1 MRRFVWVGVLALACD
16 RDPADVPAA
25 PILSPPGAN
34 AANGA
39 ANQPANGP
47 AVGTTTGATSLAALS
62 VSSTP
67 APRRGYGP
75 VDMKLSP
82 CMSMENDHT
91 IAGKGCTTN
100 IVVFG
105 PYVGVPADSDVDI
118 SFEVE
123 TKEKVAI
130 VSDVVSNSAQQ
141 FHGSLLEQ
149 WVDAGQKRAFGY
161 RVHVFKPVAS
171 LESRIFM
178 RADTP
183 VDFKI
188 RDLVVNV
195 H

>member
-1 MRRFVWVGVLALACD
+1 MRRFLWVGVLAMACD

-25 PILSPPGAN
+25 PILAPPGGNTAN
-34 AANGA
+34 GTANQAANGA
-39 ANQPANGP
+39 
-47 AVGTTTGATSLAALS
+47 TTGSTSLAALS

-67 APRRGYGP
+67 AVRRGYGP

-91 IAGKGCTTN
+91 IVGKGCSTS

-123 TKEKVAI
+123 TRAKAAF
-130 VSDVVSNSAQQ
+130 VSDVVSHSAQQ

-149 WVDAGQKRAFGY
+149 WVDAGQKRLFGY

-171 LESRIFM
+171 LESRIFI

-183 VDFKI
+183 ADFKI